1 MSLILPPP
9 PVNLEFDVVNL
20 NSARNF
26 TLPSRYVFVADEIE
40 ASGAL
45 KYFPGCEAIC
55 IGRGNTDN
63 IYEIFMAHLDDL
75 REVYES
81 LIDEESKRTFC
92 GYWRGCLSNQIGK
105 IVYANTPH
113 YICAGFIPEAGAI
126 VIDGGAFDG
135 GTATVFTEMGYKVYA
150 FEMDKENFALAR
162 KAADENNFVIE
173 NCGLGSY
180 KHEMTYDKKLSSS
193 RISETGS
200 EVAQIITLD
209 EYVRKKNLPRVDFI
223 KLDVEGA
230 ELDVLKGA
238 AMTIARFKPILAI
251 SAYHKWDDFWTLMNF
266 VKSIRPDYEFAM
278 RQFTIQPD
286 EEPSMFERYTTPRL
300 LSLGLELRW
309 KLFFECL
316 LFAR

>member
-1 MSLILPPP
+1 M
-9 PVNLEFDVVNL
+9 
-20 NSARNF
+20 
-26 TLPSRYVFVADEIE
+26 
-40 ASGAL
+40 
-45 KYFPGCEAIC
+45 KYFPNCEAIC
-55 IGRGNTDN
+55 LGRGNTDS

-81 LIDEESKRTFC
+81 LIDEESKKTFC
-92 GYWRGCLSNQIGK
+92 GYWRGCISNQIGK

-113 YICAGFIPEAGAI
+113 YICTGFIPEAGSI

-162 KAADENNFVIE
+162 KVADEHNFVIE
-173 NCGLGSY
+173 NYGLGSY
-180 KHEMTYDKKLSSS
+180 KHEMAYDKRLSSS

-200 EVAQIITLD
+200 EVAQIITID
-209 EYVRKKNLPRVDFI
+209 EYVRKNNLPRVDFI

-251 SAYHKWDDFWTLMNF
+251 SAYHKWNDFWTLMNF
-266 VKSIRPDYEFAM
+266 VKSIRTDYEFAM
-278 RQFTIQPD
+278 RQFVIQPD
-286 EEPSMFERYTTPRL
+286 EEPSMFEKYTTPRL